1 MKKGLA
7 LLVCALLAACALS
20 LCSCNTLSELQ
31 NAVRYPDAYT
41 LSYEVTDSEGTVT
54 TVTKTVDA
62 DGNVYYKDAA
72 KEAVYILD
80 GSSYV
85 AYQKNAEGVF
95 ERLTDSKLS
104 KKAVE
109 AETAGI
115 DTYVQE
121 SKMQFMPTAK
131 QESDAE
137 MLGRTVHVYKL
148 GVGSESTGSYHYYY
162 VDKETGIC
170 LGIEVKNAA
179 LGQQLSDD
187 GESLICV
194 VFETENVQSVW
205 DMIEQ

>member
-1 MKKGLA
+1 MKRGLA
-7 LLVCALLAACALS
+7 WIVCTLLAACALS

-62 DGNVYYKDAA
+62 NGNVYYKDAT

-85 AYQKNAEGVF
+85 RYQKNAEGIF
-95 ERLTDSKLS
+95 EKLSDSKLS

-115 DTYVQE
+115 DTYAQE

-179 LGQQLSDD
+179 LGQQLPDD
-187 GESLICV
+187 GESFICV